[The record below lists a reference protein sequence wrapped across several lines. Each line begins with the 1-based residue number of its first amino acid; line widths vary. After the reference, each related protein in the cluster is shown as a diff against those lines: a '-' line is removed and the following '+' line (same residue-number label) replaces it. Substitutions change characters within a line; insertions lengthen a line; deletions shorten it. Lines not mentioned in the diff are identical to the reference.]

1 MLIAINIAVRRS
13 RRRLGLVLVAVAL
26 SAGVVTAHG
35 AMADGHMGAMGGGH
49 VMDDST
55 GTVLTVCLAIVET
68 VVLMLGAVALAR
80 SLHGQSG
87 CSRSIVW
94 PAGPQLLATAA
105 VLAPRARPPDLS
117 VLQVFRR

>member
-26 SAGVVTAHG
+26 SAAVVTAHG
-35 AMADGHMGAMGGGH
+35 ALADGHMGGMTGGH
-49 VMDDST
+49 VMDEST

-68 VVLMLGAVALAR
+68 AALTLGAAALAR
-80 SLHGQSG
+80 SLSSQRGL
-87 CSRSIVW
+87 SRPIPGS
-94 PAGPQLLATAA
+94 AGPQLLATAA

-117 VLQVFRR
+117 LLQVFRR

>member
-26 SAGVVTAHG
+26 SAAVVTARG
-35 AMADGHMGAMGGGH
+35 AMADGHMGGMTGGH
-49 VMDDST
+49 VMDVSA

-68 VVLMLGAVALAR
+68 VLLTLSAAALVRALPVSAGCPGR
-80 SLHGQSG
+80 S
-87 CSRSIVW
+87 
-94 PAGPQLLATAA
+94 PGPQFLATAA
-105 VLAPRARPPDLS
+105 VPASRARPPDLS